1 MSLYIGD
8 TNLTIGQTGKAG
20 LNGANGSNGVDGKS
34 AYQIAQEAGYN
45 GTEEEFGESLSK
57 VVEVQMLFCRFNI
70 HTTWDETETVYTS
83 TWAYDGDNYKVIMT
97 ELSDTQYKKQLFIND
112 VTAGT
117 WTLTID
123 EINRISDNVYT
134 AT

>member
-20 LNGANGSNGVDGKS
+20 LNGADGKS
-34 AYQIAQEAGYN
+34 AYQIAQEAGYS
-45 GTEEEFGESLSK
+45 GTEEEFGASLSK
-57 VVEVQMLFCRFNI
+57 AVEAQMLFGRFNI

-83 TWAYDGDNYKVIMT
+83 TWVYDGDNYKVIMT